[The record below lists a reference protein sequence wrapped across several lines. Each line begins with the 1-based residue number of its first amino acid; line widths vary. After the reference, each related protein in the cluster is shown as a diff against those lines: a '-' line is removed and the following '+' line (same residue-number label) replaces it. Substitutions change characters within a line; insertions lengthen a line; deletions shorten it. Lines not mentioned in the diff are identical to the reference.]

1 MIQTALLV
9 TRSEELE
16 PHMARLVEMFLQN
29 LQAFPEGILGSLW
42 PCICILDFANVVF
55 TFTLSVTNISSK
67 SEKKES

>member
-1 MIQTALLV
+1 
-9 TRSEELE
+9 
-16 PHMARLVEMFLQN
+16 MARLVEMFLQN